1 MLSVPSQALEHSD
14 IPPAGRRESCGQ
26 DLNSLEDPRVPALWS
41 VAQPAGSCS
50 SYRPLAA
57 RDTAQKETVWREREG

>member
-1 MLSVPSQALEHSD
+1 MFSVPSQALEHFD
-14 IPPAGRRESCGQ
+14 IPPVGRRESCGQ
-26 DLNSLEDPRVPALWS
+26 DLNSLHDPQGPALWF

-57 RDTAQKETVWREREG
+57 SDTAQKETVWREREG